1 MHRLGMSC
9 STGVHRSHR
18 LAVGTLAQ
26 LLTRTSSSRP
36 LIHIPA
42 FSRRIALWALNG
54 TRSSAGDCQ
63 SSSLGRS
70 RQWLRH
76 GCSPG
81 TPWRARSAVGRTTE
95 LVGEEEEEEDGGA
108 GAKEGPHVAVLLK
121 EVVAQFAGRR
131 VLSFVDCTLGAA
143 GHASIILR
151 EHPELETF
159 VGLDVDP
166 VAHGEA
172 KPRLQQWVSS
182 NVQLHLVLTNFRNI
196 KKAVTDVDSKLA
208 GEGVNGILM
217 DLGMSS
223 MQLNVA
229 ERGFSFMKDGPADMR
244 MDPSA
249 SLTAEEILNKWPEAE
264 VARILR
270 DYGEERRW
278 KQLARKIV
286 EKRLAGGIHSTSELV
301 ELIGGSAFGRPGR
314 GKTVHPATRTFQA
327 LRIAVNDELRTLEK
341 ALADAFDLLSPKGR
355 LAVISFHSLEDRIVK
370 RFFLK
375 AAGVGQAVEE
385 EDMGSDSP
393 VTAPE
398 YRHIPGETRHSR
410 YTRRKHLDKQGDGSY
425 NLRDKN
431 VLEGSTGMVLTK
443 RPIVAEAEEINTNP
457 RSRSAKLRVIERL

>member
-1 MHRLGMSC
+1 MHLPGC
-9 STGVHRSHR
+9 ATGAHRSHH
-18 LAVGTLAQ
+18 LASLAH
-26 LLTRTSSSRP
+26 LLARTSTTSISTSPPTPRIRTHSTTRFP
-36 LIHIPA
+36 PRAIHTP
-42 FSRRIALWALNG
+42 
-54 TRSSAGDCQ
+54 SSASSGRFRPWLSSGCQ
-63 SSSLGRS
+63 
-70 RQWLRH
+70 
-76 GCSPG
+76 
-81 TPWRARSAVGRTTE
+81 WRAWSATGRTV
-95 LVGEEEEEEDGGA
+95 LVGGVGEEEDEDEEGVEDESRET
-108 GAKEGPHVAVLLK
+108 KEAPHVAVLLK
-121 EVVAQFAGRR
+121 EVVAQFAGRS
-131 VLSFVDCTLGAA
+131 VVSFVDCTLGAA
-143 GHASIILR
+143 GHASAILR

-159 VGLDVDP
+159 IGLDVDP

-172 KPRLQQWVSS
+172 RPRLQRKASS
-182 NVQLHLVLTNFRNI
+182 DVQLHLVLTNFRNI
-196 KKAVTDVDSKLA
+196 KKAVTDVDAKLA
-208 GEGVNGILM
+208 DEGVNGILM

-223 MQLNVA
+223 MQVNVA

-314 GKTVHPATRTFQA
+314 GKAVHPATRTFQA

-341 ALADAFDLLSPKGR
+341 ALTDAFDLLSPKGR

-385 EDMGSDSP
+385 EDMASDSP

-410 YTRRKHLDKQGDGSY
+410 YTRRKHLEKQGDGSY
-425 NLRDKN
+425 NVRDKN
-431 VLEGSTGMVLTK
+431 VLEGSTGVVLTK
-443 RPIVAEAEEINTNP
+443 RPIVAEDDEINTNP
-457 RSRSAKLRVIERL
+457 RSRSAKLRVIEKL